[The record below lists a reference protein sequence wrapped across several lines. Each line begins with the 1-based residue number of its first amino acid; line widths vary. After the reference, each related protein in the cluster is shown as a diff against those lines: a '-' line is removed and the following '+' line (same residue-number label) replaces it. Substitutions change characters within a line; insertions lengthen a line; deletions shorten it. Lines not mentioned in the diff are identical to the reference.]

1 MPAVSDALRDIFRHN
16 AWANTRAIE
25 ACGALT
31 EAQVAATLIGTF
43 GAPQETLKHILG
55 AESFY
60 RSMFGIPQDHWGEWT
75 SRLETLSIADMLPWA
90 EKLGAAWDELLA
102 GPEVDSEEVFEQH
115 RADGTVRRFRA
126 GALLTQAIHH
136 GNVHREQI
144 CSIITSLGL
153 EAPDLSA
160 YAYEREGR

>member
-1 MPAVSDALRDIFRHN
+1 MNEPLRDIFRHN
-16 AWANTRAIE
+16 AWATHKAIE
-25 ACGALT
+25 VCAGLT
-31 EAQVAATLIGTF
+31 DAQVAATLGGTF

-60 RSMFGIPQDHWGEWT
+60 RSMFGLPQDHWSEWS
-75 SRLETLSIADMLPWA
+75 SRFDELSIPDMLPWA

-102 GPEVDSEEVFEQH
+102 GGEIDTEQVFEQH
-115 RADGTVRRFRA
+115 RADGTVRQFRA

-136 GNVHREQI
+136 GNIHREQI
-144 CSIITSLGL
+144 CSIITSLGV